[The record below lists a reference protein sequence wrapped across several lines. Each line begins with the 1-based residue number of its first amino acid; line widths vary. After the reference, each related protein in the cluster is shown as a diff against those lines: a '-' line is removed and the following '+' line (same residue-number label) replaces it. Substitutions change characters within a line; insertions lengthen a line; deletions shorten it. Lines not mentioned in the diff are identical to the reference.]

1 MKFLQATFLF
11 LFISATSFSQTG
23 TIKGFVTDK
32 ESGEPVMFTPVMLK
46 GTTIGINT
54 DVHGYYSIT
63 KIPVGKYTLMIS
75 TMQYAKYE
83 FEIEVKEDKVISKN
97 IYLKSKDLELDGVE
111 ISADA
116 QEAKTEVKISI
127 TKATGDDIKQ
137 IVAIGGE
144 SDIATYFQTV
154 PGVVTTGDQGGQ
166 MYVRGGSPV
175 QNKVLMDGMVIY
187 NPFHS
192 IGFFSVFETE
202 IIRNADIYTGGFS
215 AEHGGRISSIM
226 DIKIKDGNQSKVKG
240 KFSVSPFMAKA
251 VLEGPIKKPK
261 EEGDGS
267 VTYVLTAKNS
277 YLDKTSKSLYSY
289 LDTTGEGLPFSFT
302 DLYGKI
308 SMKSGS
314 GSKFN
319 VFGYRFT
326 DQVRYKAVSDLNW
339 DSYGI
344 GSNFI
349 LIPGESKVLVLG
361 KFSYSDYKIKLN
373 EEGVQERN
381 SSIYNSNF
389 GFDFKY
395 FLKENV
401 LKYGIEVTVFGT
413 DFNFINSAGSK
424 IEQKENTTE
433 FGSYL
438 DYKWIKD
445 LLVINPSLRVQY
457 YASLQDVSIEPRLG
471 IKYNVH
477 EDFRLKLAAGKYSQN
492 LVSANSDRDVVNL
505 FYGFLSGPDNLPED
519 RVTEEGIT
527 EEITHSL
534 QKANHLI
541 LGAEYDLNQR
551 ISFNVEGYYKRFT
564 QVTNVN
570 RNKIYD
576 DKPGVDAPDIL
587 KKDYI
592 VETGDAY
599 GVDFVGKYS
608 SKKIYFWAVYS
619 LGKVD
624 RWDGIRNYA
633 PIFDRRHSVNV
644 IASYK
649 FGKKKSW
656 ELNGRW
662 NFGSG
667 LPFTQTQGYYQK
679 IDFSNGT
686 GTDVSTANADEL
698 TALYAD
704 LNQGRLPTYHRL
716 DLSLKKTVVFKNK
729 SKLELNFG
737 VTNVYDRENIFYVDR
752 ITAEKVYQLPVLPS
766 FGMAW
771 GF

>member
-1 MKFLQATFLF
+1 MKFLQTTILL
-11 LFISATSFSQTG
+11 LFISVMGFSQTG
-23 TIKGFVTDK
+23 TIKGFVYDK
-32 ESGEPVMFTPVMLK
+32 ESGEPVMFSNVFLK
-46 GTTIGINT
+46 GTTIGIAT
-54 DVHGYYSIT
+54 DVNGYYSIT
-63 KIPVGKYTLMIS
+63 DIPVGKYTLAIANML
-75 TMQYAKYE
+75 YAKYE
-83 FEIEVKEDKVISKN
+83 FAVEVKANIILSKN
-97 IYLKSKDLELDGVE
+97 IYLKGKTAELAEFEV
-111 ISADA
+111 SAEK
-116 QEAKTEVKISI
+116 QESKTEVKMSVVKVTSEGI
-127 TKATGDDIKQ
+127 KAIP
-137 IVAIGGE
+137 AIGGE
-144 SDIATYFQTV
+144 ADIATYFQTV
-154 PGVVTTGDQGGQ
+154 PGVVSTGDQGGQ
-166 MYVRGGSPV
+166 MYVRGGSPI

-202 IIRNADIYTGGFS
+202 IIRNAEIYTGGFS
-215 AEHGGRISSIM
+215 AEYGGRISSIM
-226 DIKIKDGNQSKVKG
+226 DIKIKDGNQSKLKG

-267 VTYVLTAKNS
+267 ITYVFSAKKS
-277 YLDKTSKSLYSY
+277 YLDETSKTLYSY

-308 SMKSGS
+308 SMKGS
-314 GSKFN
+314 NGSIFN

-326 DQVRYKAVSDLNW
+326 DQVKYKAVSDLNW

-349 LIPGESKVLVLG
+349 LVPGTSKVLVLG

-373 EEGVQERN
+373 EEGIQERN

-413 DFNFINSAGSK
+413 DFNFINSVGRK

-433 FGSYL
+433 FGAYM

-445 LLVINPSLRVQY
+445 LIVLNPSLRVQY
-457 YASLQDVSIEPRLG
+457 YASLQDISIEPRLG
-471 IKYNVH
+471 FKYNVS
-477 EDFRLKLAAGKYSQN
+477 ENFRLKLAAGMYSQN

-505 FYGFLSGPDNLPED
+505 FYGFLSGPNNLPEN
-519 RVTEEGIT
+519 RTTEDGEVK
-527 EEITHSL
+527 EVTHSL

-541 LGAEYDLNQR
+541 VGAEYDLSKTV
-551 ISFNVEGYYKRFT
+551 SFNVEGYYKKFT
-564 QVTNVN
+564 QITNVN
-570 RNKIYD
+570 RNKIYND
-576 DKPGVDAPDIL
+576 GPNVDAPDVL

-599 GVDFVGKYS
+599 GVDFVSKYTG
-608 SKKIYFWAVYS
+608 KKIYFWAVYS
-619 LGKVD
+619 LGKVE
-624 RWDGIRNYA
+624 RWDGIRSYA
-633 PIFDRRHSVNV
+633 PIFDRRHSVNL

-679 IDFSNGT
+679 IDFSGGT
-686 GTDVSTANADEL
+686 GTPVTTANANEI
-698 TALYAD
+698 TAIYAG
-704 LNQGRLPTYHRL
+704 LNQGRLPTYHRM
-716 DLSLKKTVVFKNK
+716 DVNLKKTVTFKNK

-737 VTNVYDRENIFYVDR
+737 VTNLYDRKNIFYVDR
-752 ITAEKVYQLPVLPS
+752 ISAEKVYQLPILPS